1 MSAKK
6 LLAVAAF
13 ATIAG
18 AVACSSSSD
27 PQIGGASS
35 ASNGTDGGAS
45 STSGG
50 SDASTST
57 TASSPDAATT
67 TTTAGDAGADGG
79 NCVPPGYGGNEK
91 KIGAYCDDQTACP
104 FQVDPFLICT
114 AGHDPTNTH
123 VFCTT
128 PCSKDDECGSNAYC
142 VHYSSGSGCVPAQC
156 GGAPGSH

>member
-1 MSAKK
+1 MRIVALSLVA
-6 LLAVAAF
+6 AVAS
-13 ATIAG
+13 
-18 AVACSSSSD
+18 AVACSSSSE
-27 PQIGGASS
+27 PEVGGIGS
-35 ASNGTDGGAS
+35 ASNGSGDAGASSSS
-45 STSGG
+45 STSG
-50 SDASTST
+50 DAAAKPAATDAAST
-57 TASSPDAATT
+57 APPA
-67 TTTAGDAGADGG
+67 AGDGGADGG

-123 VFCTT
+123 LFCTT
-128 PCSKDDECGSNAYC
+128 PCSKDEECGTNAFC